1 MIITRITSG
10 KQQYIRK
17 QGFTYS
23 NTKRYR
29 LRFMVDNGTNQ
40 SKQSS
45 FPEAKITKT
54 GIEPKD
60 AFYQQNNSSH
70 NTITEMAIDKSKP

>member
-1 MIITRITSG
+1 
-10 KQQYIRK
+10 
-17 QGFTYS
+17 
-23 NTKRYR
+23 
-29 LRFMVDNGTNQ
+29 MVDNGTNQ